1 MDKLLEVVGWADVDE
16 NNVDEND
23 VVLGIL
29 EELVDVLEELVDL
42 LVIGNVDMLLDVNI
56 GVIDEDELV
65 DVFELD
71 VVGATKLDVL
81 VFNVLVKRLKLE
93 NKLEEEEDEELGATN
108 ILLDDEELGIM
119 KELEAMKELV
129 SLEENELVVDELLEA
144 KLWAETKF
152 IRLSKN
158 VNNIVCM

>member
-1 MDKLLEVVGWADVDE
+1 MDKLLEVVGWADVDD
-16 NNVDEND
+16 VDEND
-23 VVLGIL
+23 VVLEIL
-29 EELVDVLEELVDL
+29 EELVDVLEELIDV

-65 DVFELD
+65 DVFKID

-152 IRLSKN
+152 IRPSRN